1 MHSVRRPAL
10 SFLSAVSAAA
20 LLVFSSGMIL
30 FAAVGPASAQALAQ
44 ASTAAGELSPIA
56 GTVFRD
62 CVECPDMV
70 MLPPGQFLMGSP
82 ESDAER
88 WSAEREGPVH
98 EVTVARAFA
107 IGRYEITR
115 AQFAQFVAES
125 GYIASGCL
133 HWTGAAWVNDPV
145 LGWRNPGY
153 E

>member
-1 MHSVRRPAL
+1 
-10 SFLSAVSAAA
+10 
-20 LLVFSSGMIL
+20 
-30 FAAVGPASAQALAQ
+30 
-44 ASTAAGELSPIA
+44 
-56 GTVFRD
+56 
-62 CVECPDMV
+62 MV

-98 EVTVARAFA
+98 EVTVA
-107 IGRYEITR
+107 R